1 MSGGST
7 NQRHD
12 RHAWRETRNYERG
25 RLGDGESG
33 LVEGDLIEERGVDG
47 EASEWGEGGVWW
59 WGEARAQPI
68 VAGNSRKRSWF
79 NLQAMGCG
87 LDMRKEFSRCEC

>member
-33 LVEGDLIEERGVDG
+33 LIEGELIEERGVDG
-47 EASEWGEGGVWW
+47 EASEWGVVWW
-59 WGEARAQPI
+59 GGRGVGGEGATNCSGQQP
-68 VAGNSRKRSWF
+68 
-79 NLQAMGCG
+79 
-87 LDMRKEFSRCEC
+87 

>member
-33 LVEGDLIEERGVDG
+33 LVEGELIEERGVDG
-47 EASEWGEGGVWW
+47 EASEWGWSEGATNCSGQ
-59 WGEARAQPI
+59 QP
-68 VAGNSRKRSWF
+68 
-79 NLQAMGCG
+79 
-87 LDMRKEFSRCEC
+87 

>member
-33 LVEGDLIEERGVDG
+33 LVEGELIEERGVDG
-47 EASEWGEGGVWW
+47 EASEWRGG
-59 WGEARAQPI
+59 GARAQPI
-68 VAGNSRKRSWF
+68 VAGTSRKRSWF

>member
-1 MSGGST
+1 MGGV
-7 NQRHD
+7 
-12 RHAWRETRNYERG
+12 
-25 RLGDGESG
+25 
-33 LVEGDLIEERGVDG
+33 VEGE
-47 EASEWGEGGVWW
+47 VW
-59 WGEARAQPI
+59 EARAQPI

>member
-33 LVEGDLIEERGVDG
+33 LIEGELIEERGVDG
-47 EASEWGEGGVWW
+47 EASEWGGG
-59 WGEARAQPI
+59 ARAQPI

-87 LDMRKEFSRCEC
+87 LGARKEFSRCER

>member
-1 MSGGST
+1 MTGMRGGKHGT
-7 NQRHD
+7 
-12 RHAWRETRNYERG
+12 TRRG

-33 LVEGDLIEERGVDG
+33 LVEGELIEERGVDG
-47 EASEWGEGGVWW
+47 EASEWG
-59 WGEARAQPI
+59 WGARAQPI

>member
-33 LVEGDLIEERGVDG
+33 LVEGELIEERGVDG
-47 EASEWGEGGVWW
+47 EASEWGWRSEGATNCSGQ
-59 WGEARAQPI
+59 QP
-68 VAGNSRKRSWF
+68 
-79 NLQAMGCG
+79 
-87 LDMRKEFSRCEC
+87 

>member
-33 LVEGDLIEERGVDG
+33 LVEGELIEERGVDG
-47 EASEWGEGGVWW
+47 EASEWGGG
-59 WGEARAQPI
+59 WGRGRNQ
-68 VAGNSRKRSWF
+68 
-79 NLQAMGCG
+79 L
-87 LDMRKEFSRCEC
+87 

>member
-33 LVEGDLIEERGVDG
+33 LVEGELIEERGVDG
-47 EASEWGEGGVWW
+47 EASEWGSGGEGATSCSGQ
-59 WGEARAQPI
+59 QPYTI
-68 VAGNSRKRSWF
+68 LV
-79 NLQAMGCG
+79 
-87 LDMRKEFSRCEC
+87 

>member
-33 LVEGDLIEERGVDG
+33 LIEGELIEERGVDG
-47 EASEWGEGGVWW
+47 EASEWGEWW
-59 WGEARAQPI
+59 R
-68 VAGNSRKRSWF
+68 VR
-79 NLQAMGCG
+79 CG
-87 LDMRKEFSRCEC
+87 RRGRNQL